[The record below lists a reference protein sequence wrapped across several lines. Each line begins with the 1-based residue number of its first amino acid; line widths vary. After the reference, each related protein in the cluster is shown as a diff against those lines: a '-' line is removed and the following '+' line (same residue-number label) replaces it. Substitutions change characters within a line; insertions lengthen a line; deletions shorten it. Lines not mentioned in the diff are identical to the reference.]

1 MDVCVLTI
9 YFLLVLEEGADSSM
23 SSVCQS
29 GNLIT
34 CQFYSSWKCGGILS
48 LYFFFFFFLSIF
60 LPLHYKVLTLCIMC
74 PGPRSIHFSM
84 EHFFPLMDDDIR
96 DVTFSQLNILMIFSC
111 HCRFLYC
118 TMTCFYF

>member
-48 LYFFFFFFLSIF
+48 LYFFFFFFFEHF
-60 LPLHYKVLTLCIMC
+60 LTSSLQGTHLMYYV
-74 PGPRSIHFSM
+74 PRS
-84 EHFFPLMDDDIR
+84 
-96 DVTFSQLNILMIFSC
+96 
-111 HCRFLYC
+111 
-118 TMTCFYF
+118 